1 MSGTKSREI
10 RLASRPQ
17 GWPTVDNFQLAEV
30 DLPAPGDGQAL
41 VRNLYM
47 SVDPY
52 MRGRM
57 NDAKSYVPPFQL
69 GKALDGGA
77 VGEVVESKA
86 PALPVG
92 TIVTSSYGW
101 RDRFVADAKH
111 LRAIPNPMKPESIY
125 LGLLGMTGLTAWAG
139 LNLIDVKAGDVLFVS
154 AAAGAVGSVA
164 GQLAKLR
171 GARVIGSAGT
181 AEKVKLLT
189 EELGFDAAFNYKD
202 GPVAKQLAEV
212 APDGITAYF
221 ENVGGEHLEAA
232 IGALRN
238 NGRIAACGTISMY
251 NETSLPPGPRN
262 FHLVVGKR
270 LTIKGFIVTDW
281 MDRTGEFIQEVSGY
295 MAAGKRIKTK
305 ETVVEGLERAPE
317 AFLDLLRGEN
327 VGKMIVKL

>member
-1 MSGTKSREI
+1 
-10 RLASRPQ
+10 
-17 GWPTVDNFQLAEV
+17 
-30 DLPAPGDGQAL
+30 
-41 VRNLYM
+41 
-47 SVDPY
+47 

-77 VGEVVESKA
+77 VGEVLESKA

-111 LRAIPNPMKPESIY
+111 LRAIANPMKPESIY

-202 GPVAKQLAEV
+202 GSTRTQLKQV
-212 APDGITAYF
+212 APDGIDVYF
-221 ENVGGEHLEAA
+221 DNVGADHLDAA
-232 IGALRN
+232 LVMLNNHGRVAMCGA
-238 NGRIAACGTISMY
+238 IAHY
-251 NETSLPPGPRN
+251 NATEPPAGPGN
-262 FHLVVGKR
+262 LGLVVSKR
-270 LTIKGFIVTDW
+270 LTLRGFIIIDHA
-281 MDRTGEFIQEVSGY
+281 DRQPDMIADVS
-295 MAAGKRIKTK
+295 AWLRDGKLTHA
-305 ETVVEGLERAPE
+305 ETIVDGLERAPG
-317 AFLDLLRGEN
+317 AFIDLLRGAN
-327 VGKMIVKL
+327 TGKMLVRL